1 MPHIKEIIDEVL
13 PSLINST
20 KAHANSEVST
30 DEAHAKEAG
39 LSVEEWRKI
48 MDKSCEHQKW
58 LDNMREAHET
68 ESDCGED
75 ADDQHLRE
83 LQEQGLNG
91 YDKIESEVQQ

>member
-20 KAHANSEVST
+20 RQCQDSKRQCQYT
-30 DEAHAKEAG
+30 DEARAKEAG

-58 LDNMREAHET
+58 LDNMREAQET
-68 ESDCGED
+68 
-75 ADDQHLRE
+75 
-83 LQEQGLNG
+83 
-91 YDKIESEVQQ
+91 ESEVQQ